1 MAITKNIIPV
11 SVEDRFIAVSDHTQ
25 ITAGNVGVDFLAV
38 TLDAEWSGLN
48 TYVTFS
54 GCAQDST
61 TLDYAAELEVPWE
74 QIEEAGDLYIGVQ
87 GFDPSA
93 DVSIDTEGQLVTN
106 GVVPVLN
113 AMAMTVPI
121 KVRDSGAASGVAP
134 TEPTPGTLQRV
145 EQDLLAFEKLTE
157 GAGETIDKADTA
169 AANANSAAAA
179 ATAAAGKA
187 DTAAAAANAAAEEVT
202 NIKIPAWQNSVDSL
216 LATGGTY
223 EARISALEAIEN
235 TREMTYEQ
243 IRAVTTEGV
252 ASRYLPVGDQL
263 IVPWKYGSY
272 DVQDWAWDVVHHFDG
287 SDADHPLVVTEDGK
301 KRPAVMLM
309 AHTACPQECQWD
321 AKEAF
326 YAADEAM
333 AAGTYTFE
341 VSITSAWGSTGEW
354 AVTGTRSFQ
363 FTLSGE
369 APAGSLLMFSGDPY
383 AAKLDTMSVQVFD
396 GFTAVSA
403 SQTCA
408 ISSGSNGT
416 SLGTMSTTPNG
427 NINAYARATYGSN
440 DPKASKTLK
449 WLNSADEAIVEV
461 AATKW
466 DRQSIMNGKAGF
478 MTGFDPAFLA
488 ILGKVKAMVQ
498 PHAIDGSELEELYC
512 TFRPISAKEHY
523 FSNYLSATTDGYNAE
538 GTGVVL
544 DYWKNIAAANGR
556 TSPWAGW
563 NTYPELITYDAVS
576 KTTARHVWLLS
587 VYRNVVASSNVGHVA
602 TSGSVGTTYAYGS
615 LRVPPACLIVGD
627 PVEH

>member
-1 MAITKNIIPV
+1 MALNETGFYGGSSGWADIEKFVQEQEATRQINEQARIQNEIARMASEAEKDESEASRV
-11 SVEDRFIAVSDHTQ
+11 S
-25 ITAGNVGVDFLAV
+25 
-38 TLDAEWSGLN
+38 AES
-48 TYVTFS
+48 S
-54 GCAQDST
+54 RS
-61 TLDYAAELEVPWE
+61 
-74 QIEEAGDLYIGVQ
+74 
-87 GFDPSA
+87 
-93 DVSIDTEGQLVTN
+93 
-106 GVVPVLN
+106 
-113 AMAMTVPI
+113 
-121 KVRDSGAASGVAP
+121 
-134 TEPTPGTLQRV
+134 
-145 EQDLLAFEKLTE
+145 
-157 GAGETIDKADTA
+157 
-169 AANANSAAAA
+169 
-179 ATAAAGKA
+179 
-187 DTAAAAANAAAEEVT
+187 AAEEARSQAESERVQAESARKSAEIARSQAEASRVSAE
-202 NIKIPAWQNSVDSL
+202 NSRSAAESARDNAEIARESAEAERDKSEVKRVSSENSRSSAEASRVKAESDRVQSEASRVSAESSRSAAEEARSQAEASRADLFESSMAGWQSGVDSL

-243 IRAVTTEGV
+243 IQAVTTARV

-263 IVPWKYGSY
+263 IIPWKYGSY

-301 KRPAVMLM
+301 KRPAIMLM
-309 AHTACPQECQWD
+309 AHTACPQECQLD

-341 VSITSAWGSTGEW
+341 VSITVAWGSTGEW

-403 SQTCA
+403 SQTCP
-408 ISSGSNGT
+408 ISSGSDGT
-416 SLGTMSTTPNG
+416 SLGTMSNTPNG
-427 NINAYARATYGSN
+427 NLNAYARATYGSN
-440 DPKASKTLK
+440 DPKASKTIN
-449 WLNSADEAIVEV
+449 WLNSADESIVEV

-498 PHAIDGSELEELYC
+498 PHSIDGSELEELYC

-523 FSNYLSATTDGYNAE
+523 FNNYLSATAEGYNAE

-576 KTTARHVWLLS
+576 KTTARYVWLLS
-587 VYRNVVASSNVGHVA
+587 VYRYVIYSGGVGYVNACGSSGYNAAG
-602 TSGSVGTTYAYGS
+602 GS

-627 PVEH
+627 PVEDEAATQEELA